1 MSELQETCMTSRAL
15 PNKRETLR
23 RIEQA
28 ARREFVGKGLADAR
42 IDDIAQAAGVTKQLV
57 YHYFRSKEELFACVL
72 DDSSAQAMNELV
84 TLELGHLAPR
94 EALRAL
100 LQRMVQPYQ
109 EGELGALAQE
119 GIRFHESRA
128 TPRNSFIALAP
139 RLRLKLKETLER
151 GIASGDFRADVDPDM
166 LLAVAALAT
175 TSAWVNRYTV
185 STLAGLDMASAP
197 DADAWRRFSVD
208 FVLSALER
216 ERSSRHPL
224 MRPAAP
230 LSDPGSD

>member
-1 MSELQETCMTSRAL
+1 MSELPDTCAPTKTL
-15 PNKRETLR
+15 PNKRETLK
-23 RIEQA
+23 RILEA

-42 IDDIAQAAGVTKQLV
+42 VDDIAQAAGVTKQLV
-57 YHYFRSKEELFACVL
+57 YHYYRSKEALFACVL
-72 DDSSAQAMNELV
+72 DESSAEAMNELV

-94 EALRAL
+94 DALRAL

-109 EGELGALAQE
+109 AGELGALAQE

-128 TPRNSFIALAP
+128 TPRNSFTELAP

-151 GIASGDFRADVDPDM
+151 GIAGGDFRADVDPDM

-185 STLAGLDMASAP
+185 STLCGLDMASA
-197 DADAWRRFSVD
+197 ADAGAWGRFSVD
-208 FVLSALER
+208 FVLSAVER
-216 ERSSRHPL
+216 ERSSEHPL
-224 MRPAAP
+224 TRAAA
-230 LSDPGSD
+230 SVTAPGSD

>member
-1 MSELQETCMTSRAL
+1 MSELPESCTTSKAL

-57 YHYFRSKEELFACVL
+57 YHYFRSKEALFACVL
-72 DDSSAQAMNELV
+72 EDSSAQAMNELV
-84 TLELGHLAPR
+84 TLELGRLAPR
-94 EALRAL
+94 AALRAL

-109 EGELGALAQE
+109 EGELSSLAQE

-128 TPRNSFIALAP
+128 TPRNSFTALAP

-185 STLAGLDMASAP
+185 STLCGLDMASAP

-208 FVLSALER
+208 FVLAALER
-216 ERSSRHPL
+216 ERSSQHPL
-224 MRPAAP
+224 TRPAAP
-230 LSDPGSD
+230 LSAPGSD

>member
-1 MSELQETCMTSRAL
+1 MSELPASCAPSKAL
-15 PNKRETLR
+15 PNKRETLK
-23 RIEQA
+23 RILEA

-42 IDDIAQAAGVTKQLV
+42 VDDIAQAAGVTKQLV
-57 YHYFRSKEELFACVL
+57 YHYYRSKEELFACVL

-84 TLELGHLAPR
+84 TLELDHLAPR
-94 EALRAL
+94 AALRAL
-100 LQRMVQPYQ
+100 LQGMVQPYQ
-109 EGELGALAQE
+109 EGELSALAQE

-128 TPRNSFIALAP
+128 TPHNSFTGLAP
-139 RLRLKLKETLER
+139 RLRLKMAETLER

-185 STLAGLDMASAP
+185 STLCGLDMASAP
-197 DADAWRRFSVD
+197 DAETWRRFSVD

-216 ERSSRHPL
+216 ERSGQHPL
-224 MRPAAP
+224 TRPVSPVTA
-230 LSDPGSD
+230 PGSD